1 VSIAAVGLAYGTDKE
16 GSIAQTTLGNVLL
29 PNMTQI
35 FPVGTPDAGSIEA
48 QQYTAN
54 RSVSFS

>member
-1 VSIAAVGLAYGTDKE
+1 VLIAAVGLAYGVDKE
-16 GSIAQTTLGNVLL
+16 GSIAQTTPGNILL

-35 FPVGTPDAGSIEA
+35 FPVGAPDEGSIEA

-54 RSVSFS
+54 RSVSFP